1 MSIPIDGGRT
11 QLLHA
16 IDFLT
21 RNPRSKNPL
30 MSVSLLRPNSPARKV
45 LAELRHGPRTVEQI
59 ATSLRLTPN
68 AVRNQLR
75 KLQDAGLA
83 LRSGARPGTS
93 KPSALY
99 AIALEGQIQFSTLYL
114 PVLTQFLR
122 VAEGRCS
129 GTQLDSFMTET
140 GKSLASRYPKPTGG
154 VRDKVNSAARLLKT
168 FGGITEVRSRN
179 GSMTIR
185 SLGCPLSALTTENA
199 AACKVLEGFLEE
211 YLSTPVSIC
220 CNREDEPRCCFE
232 LVTQNAER
240 RASH

>member
-1 MSIPIDGGRT
+1 MS
-11 QLLHA
+11 A
-16 IDFLT
+16 
-21 RNPRSKNPL
+21 
-30 MSVSLLRPNSPARKV
+30 SLLRPTNSARKV

-75 KLQDAGLA
+75 KLQDTGLA
-83 LRSGARPGTS
+83 VRFGARPGAS
-93 KPSALY
+93 KPSVLY
-99 AIALEGQIQFSTLYL
+99 AITLEGQIQFSTLYL

-122 VAEGRCS
+122 VAEGQCS

-154 VRDKVNSAARLLKT
+154 GRDKVNSAARLLKT
-168 FGGITEVRSRN
+168 FGGIIEVRSRN
-179 GSMTIR
+179 GSMTIS
-185 SLGCPLSALTTENA
+185 SLSCPLSALTRENP

-232 LVTQNAER
+232 LATPSAER